1 MDSRAFRQIALMA
14 SIIAAITNLGAPA
27 VLGLSWM
34 GMSGPP
40 IAIAATTVMI
50 LTLALQ
56 VAFVVL
62 QIFPGGRT
70 PIAIRMMGHDAW
82 ITIIVLTALPGVL
95 WHYLAAIALP
105 PMQLIMPGF
114 ITPLANVV
122 LFVIARELYHRRSA
136 KVRA

>member
-1 MDSRAFRQIALMA
+1 MDSRTFRQIALMA
-14 SIIAAITNLGAPA
+14 SILAAITNLGAPA

-40 IAIAATTVMI
+40 IAIAATAVMI

-56 VAFVVL
+56 IAFVVL
-62 QIFPGGRT
+62 QTFPGGRT
-70 PIAIRMMGHDAW
+70 PIAIRTMGHDAW

-136 KVRA
+136 KVSA